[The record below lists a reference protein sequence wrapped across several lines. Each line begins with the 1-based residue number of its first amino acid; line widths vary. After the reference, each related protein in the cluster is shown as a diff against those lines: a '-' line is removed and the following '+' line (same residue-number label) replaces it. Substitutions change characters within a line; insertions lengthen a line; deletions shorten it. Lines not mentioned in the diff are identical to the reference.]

1 MLDIEKLMREGKS
14 PDEIGKMV
22 TDEMNAAQIKID
34 AEKEAARI
42 AAEKKARAKAEAAK
56 ASKRKA
62 DARNDAITALVDYFT
77 LILPMSKNVN
87 MNEIVT
93 DTLDSLENTIK
104 MMENIDINVKDSNG
118 KPMSLFDFLDS
129 L

>member
-1 MLDIEKLMREGKS
+1 MLDIEKLMREGKTLE
-14 PDEIGKMV
+14 EIGKLV

-42 AAEKKARAKAEAAK
+42 AAEKKAKAKAEAAK

-62 DARNDAITALVDYFT
+62 DARNDAITALVDYFA
-77 LILPMSKNVN
+77 LVLPMSKNIN

-93 DTLDSLENTIK
+93 DTLNSLEDTIK
-104 MMENIDINVKDSNG
+104 LMENITVNVKDSNG
-118 KPMSLFDFLDS
+118 KPMSFFDLLD